1 MVTPSVIRRLRLV
14 TEESWPMTQV
24 SRSYTRLQAGC
35 LVSGRNYLTLL
46 QPGIDIQVMEERPAK
61 SLVW

>member
-1 MVTPSVIRRLRLV
+1 MVTPSVIRRLKAV
-14 TEESWPMTQV
+14 AEESSPITRL

-35 LVSGRNYLTLL
+35 LVFGSHGFTPLP
-46 QPGIDIQVMEERPAK
+46 PGIDIQVMGERPAK